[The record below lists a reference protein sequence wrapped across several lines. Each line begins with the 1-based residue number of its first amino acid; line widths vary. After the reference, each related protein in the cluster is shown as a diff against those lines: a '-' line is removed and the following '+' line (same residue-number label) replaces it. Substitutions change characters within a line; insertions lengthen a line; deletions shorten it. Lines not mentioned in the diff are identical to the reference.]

1 MKPFVKFDPSLAKHY
16 ASRAKDAVSGAR
28 AGRLGRGRYV
38 KPARRGEAGEEELLL
53 LDAMETGFA
62 KASML
67 GGGFGR
73 VATYARLRGPAVD
86 AEALAACLVALQ
98 ARHPYLRRCIAETRR
113 GLVFA
118 PWKGRIPM
126 LQHQAS
132 SDLDIDRFWRRIES
146 RPLRVAEALARVHLI
161 RFSDDPARTDLIVE
175 IEHCICDGASLMF
188 FTGELVEQL
197 CAQGETGVPASLGPL
212 SLSPSVNA
220 RSAEHLG
227 GTRKALTR
235 LGQHLLLGT
244 SGGLRKIPALVP
256 RNTRFGHTDCHTHI
270 VRASFTPKESQRLRR
285 AAKARGASVSSVLG
299 AACALGI
306 ADRLFAQPHKTKKH
320 YLCLSYAV
328 SLRHRYGSPIGN
340 EELGLHATGVDP
352 TLGFSPESGR
362 PAAPS
367 ELWAVGRQLRRDIQ
381 EAMRPG
387 RDAHWALA
395 FMTGAAMQIPVRAP
409 KLKMPCSMILTDCA
423 RYRAPERVG
432 RYALED
438 LRPFVNG
445 LAFNNP
451 FVVVTPTVE
460 GGLMLSL
467 FAPVP
472 AFSMEDL
479 QAVIDGAA
487 SRVRA
492 ALRAEPSVS
501 SRRPA
506 SRAPE
511 RAA

>member
-1 MKPFVKFDPSLAKHY
+1 MKCFVKFHPSLAKRY
-16 ASRAKDAVSGAR
+16 TSLASRAVRRAVKE
-28 AGRLGRGRYV
+28 RLDRNRCVG
-38 KPARRGEAGEEELLL
+38 PAKRGEAGEEDALL
-53 LDAMETGFA
+53 LDAMESGFA
-62 KASML
+62 RASML

-86 AEALAACLVALQ
+86 SEALAACLAALQ

-118 PWKGRIPM
+118 PCKARIPV
-126 LQHQAS
+126 LEHEAC

-161 RFSDDPARTDLIVE
+161 RFSDDRARTDLIVE

-188 FTGELVEQL
+188 LASELVEHLGIHDQ
-197 CAQGETGVPASLGPL
+197 TGAPPRLEPL
-212 SLSPSVNA
+212 RLSASVNA
-220 RSAEHLG
+220 RCAERLG

-235 LGQHLLLGT
+235 LGQHLLQGT
-244 SGGLRKIPALVP
+244 SGGMRKIPALVP
-256 RNTRFGHTDCHTHI
+256 RNTRFGHADCHTQI
-270 VRASFTPKESQRLRR
+270 VRSTFTSKESKQLRT
-285 AAKARGASVSSVLG
+285 AAKARNASVSGVLG
-299 AACALGI
+299 AACSLGI
-306 ADRLFAQPHKTKKH
+306 AALLFADQDKKKKN
-320 YLCLSYAV
+320 YLTLSYAV

-352 TLGFSPESGR
+352 CLDFSPESAR
-362 PAAPS
+362 SEAPS
-367 ELWAVGRQLRRDIQ
+367 ELWSVARRLRRDLQ
-381 EAMRPG
+381 EVMRPG

-395 FMTGAAMQIPVRAP
+395 FLTGAAMEFPVRVP
-409 KLKMPCSMILTDCA
+409 KVKMPCSMILTDCA
-423 RYRAPERVG
+423 RYAAPDRVG
-432 RYALED
+432 GFALED

-445 LAFNNP
+445 LSFNNP

-472 AFSMEDL
+472 AFSIEDL
-479 QAVIDGAA
+479 QAIVDGAA

-492 ALRAEPSVS
+492 ALRAQPAVS
-501 SRRPA
+501 SRRSA
-506 SRAPE
+506 SRVRE